1 MKKKYLIVIFIIMAI
16 LLLREA
22 VKESLIIKEIKDSVN
37 INYDETGIEK
47 DVYVIEIDKFNIFN
61 DNTEA
66 EKTTRGINDALTYA
80 KEQGYSKVKLPGGHY
95 SIDTSVINP
104 IIIKDNDP
112 GWTSESG
119 WIHYR
124 KGISLLSDLEFDITG
139 CVLEMIPTEDA
150 DYSILTISG
159 CNNTKVIGG
168 TILGDRENHD
178 YGMRINNSGNE
189 FEVGGIESNTGDLTT
204 DTSQVRTK
212 DFITNFIANDG
223 SIEPLLMSFY
233 MTPVYNT
240 TFNTVDGGRVFISCY
255 DDKENFLGQLTHFY
269 ADGIVNLPQGTK
281 KIKLSFWNER
291 RLDAVYAIT
300 KRDYHY
306 TYEYGTGITIANSNN
321 IEINGTVIK
330 DTIGDCIGTSAPP
343 LKVTVDNLKI
353 IDCTLENARRQG
365 ISLVATGENYLIQ
378 GCNIGKI
385 NGVDPQSGI
394 DIEHYDY
401 VKNVVIDDSNFYDNK
416 KWDIINYNGW
426 DIEIKNSK
434 FNGGIASTYG
444 YNMDIHNNEFKYND
458 ETWLDKTF
466 KGTLFSLNT
475 DKTDEDGV
483 YFNIYN
489 NNIEGYTASGGNYTS
504 GLSKS
509 EFRNNRVK
517 NSNMAIG
524 ANGYGNTYTDS
535 DVRYVLLD
543 YEYKN
548 EKFENCLIG
557 GENNGDGTKIRYY
570 TNFEMINCEFG
581 SGTPTVKDTV
591 LTNCKIYNNDKT
603 FCKTWSGKYTLNNC
617 DIKTEYET
625 DISFIES
632 QGVKAT
638 FNECDLDLA
647 ATPFIALNYGDFIM
661 KNCNV
666 KFNDSYKGKSEE
678 IDFFTNVYGTS
689 NFENNSFDT
698 SSINTTIILPN

>member
-1 MKKKYLIVIFIIMAI
+1 MRKDGLLKSILVLVCIMLASTFTYKAMTKDKKV
-16 LLLREA
+16 
-22 VKESLIIKEIKDSVN
+22 D
-37 INYDETGIEK
+37 
-47 DVYVIEIDKFNIFN
+47 YVIELDKFNISD
-61 DNTEA
+61 DNTNA
-66 EKTTRGINDALTYA
+66 QSTTIGINKALEYA
-80 KEQGYSKVKLPGGHY
+80 KERGYKSVKLPKGHY
-95 SIDTSVINP
+95 AIDTSVTNP
-104 IIIKDNDP
+104 II
-112 GWTSESG
+112 
-119 WIHYR
+119 
-124 KGISLLSDLEFDITG
+124 LSDKENEWTHNRSGVIMKSDMKLYMDGAT
-139 CVLEMIPTEDA
+139 LEMIPTNSTH
-150 DYSILTISG
+150 YSIFTISG
-159 CNNTKVIGG
+159 CNNSKVIGG
-168 TILGDRENHD
+168 TILGDRYEHN
-178 YGMRINNSGNE
+178 YGMRINSSGDE
-189 FEVGGIESNTGDLTT
+189 LESGSLDENTGLPIDD
-204 DTSQVRTK
+204 DTNVRTK
-212 DFITNFIANDG
+212 DFIENFNGDNLPEKFVL
-223 SIEPLLMSFY
+223 SVLE
-233 MTPVYNT
+233 NT
-240 TFNTVDGGRVFISCY
+240 SRNTVDGGVRYIYCY
-255 DDKENFLGQLTHFY
+255 DENEKYLGIAEGGNGFLSRTTL
-269 ADGIVNLPQGTK
+269 LPNTS
-281 KIKLSFWNER
+281 KIKVAFKGEK
-291 RLDAVYAIT
+291 RLDAKYYIT
-300 KRDYHY
+300 TEDIYPTH
-306 TYEYGTGITIANSNN
+306 EFGTGITITDSDN
-321 IEINGTVIK
+321 IEIRNVIIK
-330 DTIGDCIGTSAPP
+330 DTTGDCIGTSAPP
-343 LKVTVDNLKI
+343 LNVTVDNVKI

-401 VKNVVIDDSNFYDNK
+401 VKNVVIDDSTFYDNK

-444 YNMDIHNNEFKYND
+444 YNMNIYNNEFKYND
-458 ETWLDKTF
+458 ETWLDKSF

-475 DKTDEDGV
+475 DKTDDDGA
-483 YFNIYN
+483 YFKIYD
-489 NNIEGYTASGGNYTS
+489 NNIDGYTASGGNYTS

-509 EFRNNRVK
+509 EFRNNSVK

-524 ANGYGNTYTDS
+524 ANGYENSYTNS
-535 DVRYVLLD
+535 GIRYVLLD

-548 EKFENCLIG
+548 EKFENCSIS

-617 DIKTEYET
+617 DIKTEYKT

-632 QGVKAT
+632 QGVEAT

-647 ATPFIALNYGDFIM
+647 ATPFIGLNYGDFIM